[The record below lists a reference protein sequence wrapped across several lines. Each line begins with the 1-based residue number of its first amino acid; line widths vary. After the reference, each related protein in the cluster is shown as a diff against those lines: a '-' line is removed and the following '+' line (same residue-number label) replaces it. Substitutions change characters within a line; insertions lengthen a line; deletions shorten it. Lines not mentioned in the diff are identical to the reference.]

1 MDPVEVQCCERI
13 YVVQEH
19 FLNMQDNT
27 LAKWL
32 ELQKWALL
40 MDGGRGLNGLDDRE
54 VDEFKEDAAA
64 ALVYLQSEESIAN
77 TLNDEYGNVRIKRP

>member
-19 FLNMQDNT
+19 LLNMQDNT

-40 MDGGRGLNGLDDRE
+40 MDGGRG
-54 VDEFKEDAAA
+54 
-64 ALVYLQSEESIAN
+64 
-77 TLNDEYGNVRIKRP
+77 